1 MDLGTA
7 VASAW
12 SSGISVYGVAALL
25 GIAGRL
31 RWIDSPDLLRSPW
44 LIVIAAALFLVELVV
59 DKIPYVDSAWDA
71 VHLVI
76 RPVIGGYLVTTT
88 GNTQLSVP
96 ALAVVGV
103 ALALSS
109 HAAKSSTRL
118 LINASPEPISNVV
131 ASVAEDGLVAGVM
144 TLAIVAPRVAF
155 VVALVLAVLSTIV
168 AVLVFRSA
176 RRVRA
181 RWRERRNRSVR
192 NRQR

>member
-31 RWIDSPDLLRSPW
+31 GWIPTPDLLRSPW
-44 LIVIAAALFLVELVV
+44 TIAAATVLFLVELVV
-59 DKIPYVDSAWDA
+59 DKIPYVDSAWDVA
-71 VHLVI
+71 HVVI
-76 RPVIGGYLVTTT
+76 RPMVGGYLVTTT
-88 GNTQLSVP
+88 GDTELSVP
-96 ALAVVGV
+96 ALAVVGA

-131 ASVAEDGLVAGVM
+131 TSVAEDGLVAGVM

-155 VVALVLAVLSTIV
+155 VAALVLAVLSTIV
-168 AVLVFRSA
+168 AVVVFRSA
-176 RRVRA
+176 RRVRT
-181 RWRERRNRSVR
+181 RWRERGNRSDSTR
-192 NRQR
+192 RP

>member
-31 RWIDSPDLLRSPW
+31 GWIPTPDLLRSPW
-44 LIVIAAALFLVELVV
+44 LIVVASALFLVELVV
-59 DKIPYVDSAWDA
+59 DKIPYVDSAWDV

-76 RPVIGGYLVTTT
+76 RPGIGGYLVTTA
-88 GNTQLSVP
+88 GDTQLSVP

-103 ALALSS
+103 VLALSS
-109 HAAKSSTRL
+109 HSAKSSTRL

-144 TLAIVAPRVAF
+144 TLAIVAPRVALL
-155 VVALVLAVLSTIV
+155 VAVVLALLSTIV
-168 AVLVFRSA
+168 SVVAFRSA
-176 RRVRA
+176 RRVRT
-181 RWRERRNRSVR
+181 RWRERRNRPVSS
-192 NRQR
+192 RQP